1 MVGVAEHKAR
11 LIPTVNERSRPGA
24 SYRKE
29 YHRSGFLP
37 WNTFPVIKKL
47 RSKRQTAIEHC
58 HFTLSSFTYPIS
70 RQKIYFYF
78 LMKMLM
84 KYTDTLF

>member
-1 MVGVAEHKAR
+1 MGVAEDKAC
-11 LIPTVNERSRPGA
+11 LIPIVNERSRPGA
-24 SYRKE
+24 SYRRE
-29 YHRSGFLP
+29 YHRSEFLP
-37 WNTFPVIKKL
+37 WNIFPTIKKS
-47 RSKRQTAIEHC
+47 RSKWQTSIEHC

-70 RQKIYFYF
+70 RQKIYFCF